1 MTATDRDFRHRSET
15 HADER
20 AGCGAVVSKVMAR
33 AAAVFGFD
41 RTRRNRQLAGAV
53 R

>member
-1 MTATDRDFRHRSET
+1 MTATDRTIRHRSET
-15 HADER
+15 HADET
-20 AGCGAVVSKVMAR
+20 AGCGAVVSQSMAR

-41 RTRRNRQLAGAV
+41 RTRCNRPSAGAV